1 MDKSTRY
8 RPHLASP
15 IKICLALLCTILIS
29 GCSKIN
35 DIPIGTGYAAKN
47 ICSGYFMGGIDSDIL
62 TDRFISPQIEPLPP
76 LLNISINDDDKTV
89 YVEDIIF
96 RKHFSA
102 EAYYREGF
110 GCTLM
115 QNSTKEELDA
125 QLPNPLPYQL
135 TEQLPWPAG
144 KGGVAEPQLGVN
156 YEALNTAIENGFTE
170 NKNNTRNTMAIA
182 VIHNNQLIAEQ
193 YAPEINADTKMI
205 GWSMTKS
212 FVSTLIG
219 LLQDR
224 GFLDITDPAPVAEWV
239 NTDKEQITTE
249 QLLHMASGLEWFEE
263 SQGPNA
269 DQGYVLHRTEDFSA
283 FYTAQPL
290 VAEPGTVYNYSTGAS
305 SLLGRIAQEQ
315 LGGDLADTY
324 YFIQDALFHKI
335 NIDDAVL
342 EFDTIGQ
349 PASGTYLWLTARDW
363 ARLGLLYLNNGNWF
377 GNQVLSQ
384 QWIDQALT
392 PSPSNPEYSAQ
403 IWVNTNKTVWP
414 SLPENTFAF
423 LGHQQQT
430 VIIVPEHDLV
440 VVRLGYSFEG
450 GADKLETLMAG
461 IIAALP

>member
-1 MDKSTRY
+1 MDKNAIF
-8 RPHLASP
+8 RPHLANP
-15 IKICLALLCTILIS
+15 IKTSFALLCITLIS

-47 ICSGYFMGGIDSDIL
+47 ICSGYFMGGIDPDIL
-62 TDRFISPQIEPLPP
+62 TDRFISPQIQPLPP
-76 LLNISINDDDKTV
+76 LLSISIDDDEKTV

-115 QNSTKEELDA
+115 QDSTKETLDA
-125 QLPNPLPYQL
+125 QLPTPLPYQL
-135 TEQLPWPAG
+135 TEQFPWPMG
-144 KGGVAEPQLGVN
+144 KSGVAEPQLGIN
-156 YEALNTAIENGFTE
+156 YDVLNSAIENGFTE
-170 NKNNTRNTMAIA
+170 NDNNTRNTMAIA

-193 YAPEINADTKMI
+193 YAPEINAETKMV

-224 GFLDITDPAPVAEWV
+224 GFLDITDPAPVAEWI
-239 NTDKEQITTE
+239 NTEKESITTE

-290 VAEPGTVYNYSTGAS
+290 VDEPGTVYNYSTGAS

-342 EFDTIGQ
+342 EFDTVGQ
-349 PASGTYLWLTARDW
+349 PGSGAYLWLTARDW

-384 QWIDQALT
+384 QWIKQALIQG
-392 PSPSNPEYSAQ
+392 N
-403 IWVNTNKTVWP
+403 
-414 SLPENTFAF
+414 
-423 LGHQQQT
+423 
-430 VIIVPEHDLV
+430 
-440 VVRLGYSFEG
+440 
-450 GADKLETLMAG
+450 
-461 IIAALP
+461 

>member
-1 MDKSTRY
+1 MEKSAAF
-8 RPHLASP
+8 RPHLVNP
-15 IKICLALLCTILIS
+15 IKVSLTLLCIVLLS

-47 ICSGYFMGGIDSDIL
+47 ICSGYFVGGIDPDIL
-62 TDRFISPQIEPLPP
+62 TDRFIAPQIEPLP
-76 LLNISINDDDKTV
+76 LLLDVTINDEQQTV
-89 YVEDIIF
+89 YVQDKIF
-96 RKHFSA
+96 RKRFSA

-115 QNSTKEELDA
+115 HDSTKEELDA
-125 QLPNPLPYQL
+125 QLPAPLPYQL
-135 TEQLPWPAG
+135 SEQLPWPMG
-144 KGGVAEPQLGVN
+144 KGGIVEPQPGVN
-156 YEALNTAIENGFTE
+156 YDALNAALEKGFTKNE
-170 NKNNTRNTMAIA
+170 NNTRNTMAIA
-182 VIHNNQLIAEQ
+182 VVHNNQLIAEQ
-193 YAPEINADTKMI
+193 YAPEIDAGTKMV

-212 FVSTLIG
+212 FVSTFLG

-224 GFLDITDPAPVAEWV
+224 GFLDITDPAPVAEWA
-239 NTDKEQITTE
+239 NTEKEQITTE

-269 DQGYVLHRTEDFSA
+269 DQGYVLHRTKDFSA

-290 VAEPGTVYNYSTGAS
+290 VAEPGTVYNYSTGGS

-342 EFDTIGQ
+342 EFDTVGQ
-349 PASGTYLWLTARDW
+349 PGSGTYLWLTARDW

-384 QWIDQALT
+384 QWINQALT
-392 PSPSNPEYSAQ
+392 PSPSNPEYAAQ
-403 IWVNTNKTVWP
+403 IWVNTDKAVWP
-414 SLPENTFAF
+414 YLPESTFAF
-423 LGHQQQT
+423 LGHQQQR
-430 VIIVPEHDLV
+430 VMIVPEHNLV

-450 GADKLETLMAG
+450 GADKLEELMTD